1 MILES
6 WFMVFVDV
14 APKESATRARGFTY
28 PRGSSASQG
37 LARPSPVGTFY
48 PGRARPVGVRNCDH
62 VLDLRI
68 RDAGRRRASALSNA
82 REASNRPSTPVAPG
96 KIVLSACET
105 VPGRT

>member
-37 LARPSPVGTFY
+37 LARPSPVGTSTLAG
-48 PGRARPVGVRNCDH
+48 PGLSGSETATMCLTCGFATRGEDEP
-62 VLDLRI
+62 
-68 RDAGRRRASALSNA
+68 ALF
-82 REASNRPSTPVAPG
+82 RMPG
-96 KIVLSACET
+96 KRAIGLRHPLPLGRLS
-105 VPGRT
+105 